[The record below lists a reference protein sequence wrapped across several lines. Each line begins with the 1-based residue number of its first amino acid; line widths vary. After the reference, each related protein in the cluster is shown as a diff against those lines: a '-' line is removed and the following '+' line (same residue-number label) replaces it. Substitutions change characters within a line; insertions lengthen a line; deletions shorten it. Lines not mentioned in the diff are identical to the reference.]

1 MIKLFYYENASV
13 YLLFFFSLPILP
25 TNNFTW
31 KPIGDWIELILA
43 KTPAPNPMKEEKA
56 QLTSVF
62 IIKPTE
68 DLFSFVVV

>member
-1 MIKLFYYENASV
+1 L
-13 YLLFFFSLPILP
+13 
-25 TNNFTW
+25 T
-31 KPIGDWIELILA
+31 LA

-56 QLTSVF
+56 QFTSDF